1 MDLIATVNKPQL
13 KTKIADVRPGDT
25 VRVHQTIREGAKTR
39 IQVFEGVVI
48 RRQRLAGVGA
58 SITVRKISSG
68 IGVEKTWFLHSPNVV
83 KVDVVR
89 RSKVRRALL
98 SYMRARRGKSARL
111 AELEFDREA
120 ANASDS
126 RTASQIADE
135 AAEQEETN
143 ESSSEDVLNQPDTES
158 LDKEVVAEN
167 KAAKADDEAVSDDEK
182 AAPAAEAEA
191 GNDEVENE
199 TKN

>member
-191 GNDEVENE
+191 GNDKVENE